1 MKSADNKKKNAK
13 NIKDN
18 NGSTGSPESYSLY
31 TENIVEKPSV
41 RYHKLIRFAEL
52 VCCAVVFGIVAA
64 VVFVVVYEKIESS
77 DKPGSSAERIF
88 VAMPSVSKR
97 RVPCQSK
104 SSRRFGSTYSPP
116 SGAKPCNTACE
127 GIAVSAAFRVL

>member
-77 DKPGSSAERIF
+77 DKPGSSAENMEQAGR
-88 VAMPSVSKR
+88 P
-97 RVPCQSK
+97 
-104 SSRRFGSTYSPP
+104 T
-116 SGAKPCNTACE
+116 GAACP
-127 GIAVSAAFRVL
+127 GTKGPA

>member
-41 RYHKLIRFAEL
+41 RYHNLRRFAEL
-52 VCCAVVFGIVAA
+52 V
-64 VVFVVVYEKIESS
+64 
-77 DKPGSSAERIF
+77 
-88 VAMPSVSKR
+88 
-97 RVPCQSK
+97 
-104 SSRRFGSTYSPP
+104 
-116 SGAKPCNTACE
+116 
-127 GIAVSAAFRVL
+127 